1 MDRAHPPR
9 IIGPKKLMPP
19 HVSPDR
25 DAPPAG
31 TAGNP
36 PPTALAQVRARLLRM
51 ILDNE
56 RDRRH
61 EKLSNS
67 A

>member
-1 MDRAHPPR
+1 MDRAHPTR
-9 IIGPKKLMPP
+9 IVGPTKVSPP
-19 HVSPDR
+19 HVPPDR

-36 PPTALAQVRARLLRM
+36 PPPTLAQVRARLLRM

-61 EKLSNS
+61 ERLSNS